1 MATRTKSSTNR
12 AKSGKAAEARRE
24 REALIVKAI
33 ANPLRQQILRILNER
48 VASPKEIS
56 QELGLPLPNVSYHT
70 KILRDYECIELV
82 RTEPRRGA
90 VEHFYRAIER
100 PMLTDDQWSTLPLSA
115 RRALYG
121 QTLGQIFEHVQAA
134 AREGG
139 FDHDHAYVTWT
150 ALDLDEQGW
159 EQMSELLTSTLDR
172 ASQISADSMA
182 RTAGDGEGGVRT
194 EVALLH
200 FRRAEEKRGRDTA
213 RGRAKR

>member
-1 MATRTKSSTNR
+1 MATKTTKPSQQR
-12 AKSGKAAEARRE
+12 ATSGAGAAARRE

-100 PMLTDDQWSTLPLSA
+100 PMLTDDQWSSLPLSA

-134 AREGG
+134 AGDGG
-139 FDHDHAYVTWT
+139 FDHDHAHVTWT

-159 EQMSELLTSTLDR
+159 TEMSELLGSTMER

-182 RTAGDGEGGVRT
+182 RLAQGDEPGHRT
-194 EVALLH
+194 EMALLH
-200 FRRAEEKRGRDTA
+200 FRRAAEKRGK
-213 RGRAKR
+213 RGRAKS

>member
-1 MATRTKSSTNR
+1 MATRTKSSPKR

-56 QELGLPLPNVSYHT
+56 QQLGLPLPNVSYHT

-121 QTLGQIFEHVQAA
+121 QTLGQVFEHVQAA
-134 AREGG
+134 AGEGG

-159 EQMSELLTSTLDR
+159 EEMSELLTSTLDR

-182 RTAGDGEGGVRT
+182 RMAADGEGGSRT

-200 FRRAEEKRGRDTA
+200 FRRAEEKRGRDAA
-213 RGRAKR
+213 RRRTKR